1 MPSNNWGPFSLAS
14 SLQYQNSGGT
24 PPPTGNLNPPQSP
37 SGSVT
42 GQSATWNFAN
52 SETSTRYFLDSVLNV
67 DSVQQGAPA
76 LTHVQ
81 IVAEQSVNV
90 SSKNLVNLGT

>member
-1 MPSNNWGPFSLAS
+1 MPTNGINNWGPWQLAS
-14 SLQYQNSGGT
+14 NLIGGT

-52 SETSTRYFLDSVLNV
+52 TETSTRYFLDSVLNV
-67 DSVQQGAPA
+67 DSAQQGTPA
-76 LTHVQ
+76 LTHAQ
-81 IVAEQSVNV
+81 IVADQVVNV
-90 SSKNLVNLGT
+90 SSRNLANLGT